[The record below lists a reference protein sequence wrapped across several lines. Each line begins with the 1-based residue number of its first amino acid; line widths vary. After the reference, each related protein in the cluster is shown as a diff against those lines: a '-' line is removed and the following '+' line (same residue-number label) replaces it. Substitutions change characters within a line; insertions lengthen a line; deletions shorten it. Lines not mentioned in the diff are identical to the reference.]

1 METDEPILRA
11 RDLMERDIISV
22 TPDTTILDVHRLF
35 VEEEIHGAPV
45 IDENERVLGV
55 ITTLDLLRATR
66 DELAPTASAYFQADP
81 PVDNGEW
88 RLISDELEDRMTQV
102 RARDAMSRDI
112 VMVDPDLPVDEVAD
126 VMLKQHIHRVLVGAS
141 GALQGVLTSFDM
153 LRAASASRA
162 TTGARSRR
170 RSSPHRDRSPRSR

>member
-11 RDLMERDIISV
+11 RDLMVRDIISV

-55 ITTLDLLRATR
+55 ITPLDLLRATR
-66 DELAPTASAYFQADP
+66 DELAPTTSSYFQADP

-88 RLISDELEDRMTQV
+88 RR
-102 RARDAMSRDI
+102 
-112 VMVDPDLPVDEVAD
+112 
-126 VMLKQHIHRVLVGAS
+126 GA
-141 GALQGVLTSFDM
+141 GG
-153 LRAASASRA
+153 RGGR
-162 TTGARSRR
+162 GARGGARGAGAR
-170 RSSPHRDRSPRSR
+170 GGGGGEP